1 MKWKDIKLDKKSIR
15 QIGTMLTQVADVLE
29 SGMKSAEALGRIRIT
44 IDLKPDADEE
54 TSSRKGK

>member
-15 QIGTMLTQVADVLE
+15 QFGTMLTQVADVLE

-44 IDLKPDADEE
+44 IDLKPDADDD
-54 TSSRKGK
+54 TSRKGK

>member
-15 QIGTMLTQVADVLE
+15 QLGTMLTQVADVLE

-44 IDLKPDADEE
+44 IDLKPDADDD
-54 TSSRKGK
+54 TSRKGK

>member
-15 QIGTMLTQVADVLE
+15 QLGTMLTQVADVLE